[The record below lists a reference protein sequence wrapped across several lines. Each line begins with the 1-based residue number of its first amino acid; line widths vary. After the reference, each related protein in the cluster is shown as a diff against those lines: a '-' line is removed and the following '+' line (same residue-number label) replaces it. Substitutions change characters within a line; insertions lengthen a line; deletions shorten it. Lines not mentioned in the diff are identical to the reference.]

1 MWSSARARSEDK
13 TGRGAEALHLRSV
26 AAHLYCS
33 MTLSAPIACFRS
45 AEYCFAASSALES
58 PFATRPVAFWMAV
71 VILLRFG
78 SGGRNFAFSSDLVE
92 STRYCCALNSGTSAE
107 SLRATGCGS
116 SILILAT
123 VSLLFQVLMN
133 SQARSLFLDFAVMYQ
148 QVPRPPI
155 VNDGPPF
162 SVGCKMYPT
171 FFCVPAWSLE
181 AQPP

>member
-13 TGRGAEALHLRSV
+13 TGRGAEALRLRSV
-26 AAHLYCS
+26 AAHFYCS

-58 PFATRPVAFWMAV
+58 PFATRPVAFWIAV

-92 STRYCCALNSGTSAE
+92 STRYCWALNSGTSAE

-133 SQARSLFLDFAVMYQ
+133 SQARSLVLDFAGMYTS
-148 QVPRPPI
+148 VPRP
-155 VNDGPPF
+155 
-162 SVGCKMYPT
+162 
-171 FFCVPAWSLE
+171 
-181 AQPP
+181 